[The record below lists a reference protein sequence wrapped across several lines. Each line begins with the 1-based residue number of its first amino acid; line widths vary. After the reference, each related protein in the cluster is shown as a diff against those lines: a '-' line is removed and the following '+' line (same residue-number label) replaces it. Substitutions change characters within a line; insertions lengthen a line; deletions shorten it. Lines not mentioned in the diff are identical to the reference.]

1 MLPATTITAAL
12 LGLIYLVLSYRVTQV
27 RLSDRVTMGDGGN
40 AALTARMR
48 AHANFAEYVPLI
60 LILMAL
66 IEMPLGIDASFWLW
80 LAGACTVLARV
91 LHAWG
96 MMLPAPN
103 KPRIAGTV
111 LTWTTLA
118 LLSLWAL
125 VLAIGE
131 L

>member
-12 LGLIYLVLSYRVTQV
+12 LGLIYLALSYRVSQV
-27 RLSDRVTMGDGGN
+27 RLSDKVSMGDGGN
-40 AALTARMR
+40 ETLIARMR

-66 IEMPLGIDASFWLW
+66 IELARGAGAGFWLW
-80 LAGACTVLARV
+80 LAGAAIVIGRL

-96 MMLPAPN
+96 MALPAPN
-103 KPRIAGTV
+103 KPRIGGTL

-118 LLSLWAL
+118 LLSLWAF
-125 VLAIGE
+125 VLAATT